1 MIKVVI
7 FDLDDTLIDTS
18 NHIVDALK
26 HVYIKNKRY
35 LGVPLNFFLSVNK
48 REIIRLVGNRKI
60 RVNQIG
66 YLIWFRIF
74 ETLGINASPF
84 LVDKFFN
91 DFQNYILSHIS
102 LKIGVSETLDF
113 LKTKKIKI
121 AVLSNG
127 SFDEKIKKIMA
138 VKIDKKINILVTS
151 ELVKDDKP
159 EPSSLI
165 YLVNKSGFRKNE
177 ILYIGDSY
185 KEDVLLARSF
195 GLKTIYFNEN
205 GDKKVKKSSSYF
217 MANNY
222 FQIMDILKDL
232 IV

>member
-1 MIKVVI
+1 M
-7 FDLDDTLIDTS
+7 IDTS